1 MSKRFNRRRFVVGSA
16 GLAAGAASIK
26 QAVADDH
33 PRRTIVRNMHK
44 YEDLRP
50 EEFKAELDR
59 TPIVYWG
66 CGLMEYHG
74 LYNALGIDSGKAYE
88 ICVRAVAISGGIVS
102 KI

>member
-1 MSKRFNRRRFVVGSA
+1 
-16 GLAAGAASIK
+16 
-26 QAVADDH
+26 
-33 PRRTIVRNMHK
+33 MHK